1 MSTFADDRTSGSSD
15 VALAFLAELER
26 WAAIDVSTTAP
37 AFRIA
42 LLTFLRG
49 AQAAQPSM
57 ALVHQ
62 LAARALEVTDAGGR
76 RGETPPALRDEIA
89 RTCEAERG
97 DLARVRMAL
106 ARQACGLLDRRE
118 PWIATVSSSGAVR
131 EALLEAQRRNLAP
144 RALVA
149 EGRPLLEGREMAR
162 VLAQAGLPVWLM
174 ADAAL
179 PMLIGQATQVWIGAD
194 AITDQGVLNKVGSFA
209 LALAAREHSV
219 PVYAIAERRKLI
231 PATTPALRIVEMPP
245 EEIWDEPAAGVRPR
259 NVYFEVVPMGLLRGI
274 VVEDAVLPPGEAA
287 LTARER
293 PLPDELMGAGS

>member
-15 VALAFLAELER
+15 VALSFLTELER
-26 WAAIDVSTTAP
+26 WAAIDVSTSPA
-37 AFRIA
+37 AFRA
-42 LLTFLRG
+42 SLLSFLRG
-49 AQAAQPSM
+49 AQASQPSL

-62 LAARALEVTDAGGR
+62 LAARALEVTDAGFR
-76 RGETPPALRDEIA
+76 RGETPPALREEIV
-89 RTCEAERG
+89 RTCAAERS
-97 DLARVRMAL
+97 DLERVCDEV
-106 ARQACGLLDRRE
+106 ARQACELLDRRE
-118 PWIATVSSSGAVR
+118 PWIATISSSAAVR
-131 EALLEAQRRNLAP
+131 EALLEAQRRGRAP

-149 EGRPLLEGREMAR
+149 EGRPRLEGRDLAR
-162 VLAQAGLPVWLM
+162 VLGEAGVPVWLV

-219 PVYAIAERRKLI
+219 PVYALAERRKLI

-245 EEIWDEPAAGVRPR
+245 EEIWEHPTAGVRPR
-259 NVYFEVVPMGLLRGI
+259 NVYFEVVPMELLRGI

-293 PLPDELMGAGS
+293 PLPDELAQA

>member
-209 LALAAREHSV
+209 LAPRRARTLGAGLRDCRAAQADPGDDARAAH
-219 PVYAIAERRKLI
+219 RR
-231 PATTPALRIVEMPP
+231 
-245 EEIWDEPAAGVRPR
+245 DAAGGDLGRAGRGSAAAQRV
-259 NVYFEVVPMGLLRGI
+259 LRGRADGL
-274 VVEDAVLPPGEAA
+274 VARHRGRRRGAA
-287 LTARER
+287 AGRGRAHRAR
-293 PLPDELMGAGS
+293 AAAA